1 MSSASCLETQ
11 IFELCVTVA
20 GGPGSGKGSQCDNI
34 VAKFGYTH
42 LSSGELLRTEVL
54 SGSEK
59 GKQLYTVMSS
69 GSLVPDVRSPVLSI
83 LLTIIYIQWLGRSCR
98 AHQICLD
105 SEICRHQGFPHWW
118 ISRQSCPGGTVR
130 AEDRISDKNNC
141 PQCQRRDLERETDVQ
156 IKLRWP
162 TRCNPEE
169 DWDLQP
175 SDQTSYQ
182 EVL

>member
-1 MSSASCLETQ
+1 MIKNASASCLETQ

-69 GSLVPDVRSPVLSI
+69 GSLVPDVRSPVLS
-83 LLTIIYIQWLGRSCR
+83 LLVTIIYIQ
-98 AHQICLD
+98 
-105 SEICRHQGFPHWW
+105 
-118 ISRQSCPGGTVR
+118 
-130 AEDRISDKNNC
+130 
-141 PQCQRRDLERETDVQ
+141 
-156 IKLRWP
+156 
-162 TRCNPEE
+162 
-169 DWDLQP
+169 
-175 SDQTSYQ
+175 
-182 EVL
+182 